1 MKAASAVAD
10 VAQRPAEPGQR
21 GDRGGVAAGRHQR
34 DLGIALQRERLGGDG
49 RGPAEARVGRRLHR
63 AAGGRVAAR
72 THPAGDRVAE
82 VRGRSGRPARRASGR
97 TTCRSRRARAGPGA
111 PPSWPPAYQ
120 SMRTVP
126 PAAAICRAVASAW
139 SRPNNVSA
147 SPWTTSVGRGDP
159 VRDRRGGGAAQELR
173 GGGGEPAGGGGLG
186 VGGADG
192 GGEAAAG
199 GGHVGCGGRA
209 GGCWGRG
216 VRRRIRRSLDR
227 PAGAAA
233 RGETGGEEH
242 PGPAALEDPVRG
254 EGAAGG
260 RVGGQR
266 TRCGGGVREQRLAQV
281 VPGDHRRQRVDP
293 GVVAGQQQRERP
305 AVRPAGDAH
314 PGIARTVLHHVGIR
328 GQPVDQCAGVRHLE
342 VRGVERDLPA
352 AGAEAAR
359 RPREHDEPAVDQ
371 RPGVGVDRGL
381 RAAEAVRD
389 QDRGRR
395 GGRRQVQRG
404 VEGDRVRQP
413 GAGGDLDLLLDRAGR
428 RGGVRGRSRREQGAG
443 GGEDR
448 RAEQGD
454 RQPQAA
460 GPGPPAGRGCHDR
473 DGRAVHRQVRAGLSR
488 FSGARDPVYS
498 VTM

>member
-1 MKAASAVAD
+1 MPGEPVVEPRADRVAHALVRRAAV
-10 VAQRPAEPGQR
+10 
-21 GDRGGVAAGRHQR
+21 VAA
-34 DLGIALQRERLGGDG
+34 
-49 RGPAEARVGRRLHR
+49 RVPEHAHR
-63 AAGGRVAAR
+63 AAGRGDLPGGGVGLVQPEQRVRLAL
-72 THPAGDRVAE
+72 DDQ
-82 VRGRSGRPARRASGR
+82 RR
-97 TTCRSRRARAGPGA
+97 
-111 PPSWPPAYQ
+111 
-120 SMRTVP
+120 
-126 PAAAICRAVASAW
+126 
-139 SRPNNVSA
+139 
-147 SPWTTSVGRGDP
+147 RGDP

-173 GGGGEPAGGGGLG
+173 GGGGEPTGGGGLG

-266 TRCGGGVREQRLAQV
+266 PRCGGGVREQRLAQV

-314 PGIARTVLHHVGIR
+314 PGIARTVLHHVGVR
-328 GQPVDQCAGVRHLE
+328 GQPVDQRAGVRHLE
-342 VRGVERDLPA
+342 VRGVERDLSA

-413 GAGGDLDLLLDRAGR
+413 GAGGRPRPSPRPCGSAWRRARPFPARAGR
-428 RGGVRGRSRREQGAG
+428 RWRRGSSRRAGRPAAAG
-443 GGEDR
+443 GR
-448 RAEQGD
+448 
-454 RQPQAA
+454 
-460 GPGPPAGRGCHDR
+460 PGSACR
-473 DGRAVHRQVRAGLSR
+473 
-488 FSGARDPVYS
+488 SGMS
-498 VTM
+498 